1 MKFIVRNIGGGYQE
15 MEVDEISTGTMN
27 QKEAINLAQKI
38 ISAAEDLLYIAGLRV
53 ASDACGTIVEDLNDY
68 I

>member
-1 MKFIVRNIGGGYQE
+1 MKFIVRNIGGYQE

-27 QKEAINLAQKI
+27 QKEAINLAQNI
-38 ISAAEDLLYIAGLRV
+38 ISAAEGLLYSAGLRV